1 MAIEIGGVKKRIG
14 LALSGGGFRAAAFHL
29 GVFRR
34 LLARG
39 WLWDLDVISCVS
51 GGSIAGG
58 FLASRWR
65 KETALDELDLYLKTR
80 SVAVSSAIGGV
91 IDPFH
96 TRLEILA
103 RSYDEHLFHGQKL
116 SDLSGGPRLYLN
128 ATNLA
133 TGNLFSFVTGGGA
146 STEIGEY
153 ELGFHTADY
162 SVALAVAASSSFP
175 PIFPPLRVDAAAYP
189 SAGVDYVTL
198 TDGGVYDNLG
208 VNPLVS
214 DRNALDY
221 AIVSDGGKPF
231 AITEAPT
238 ESGAIVLREA
248 ISILMEQV
256 RGLQFR
262 NLKLRAL
269 SNGLKPLWFSIDS
282 TFGEAVPGDARFASS
297 IDTNLRR
304 LDDDERRVLAR
315 HAAALLDHRIANY
328 APELP

>member
-1 MAIEIGGVKKRIG
+1 MAITIDGKQKRIG

-29 GVFRR
+29 GVFRL

-146 STEIGEY
+146 PTEIGEY
-153 ELGFHTADY
+153 ELGFHAADY
-162 SVALAVAASSSFP
+162 SVALAVAASSSFEP
-175 PIFPPLRVDAAAYP
+175 VFQRIRVV
-189 SAGVDYVTL
+189 S
-198 TDGGVYDNLG
+198 GVY
-208 VNPLVS
+208 P
-214 DRNALDY
+214 
-221 AIVSDGGKPF
+221 
-231 AITEAPT
+231 
-238 ESGAIVLREA
+238 
-248 ISILMEQV
+248 
-256 RGLQFR
+256 
-262 NLKLRAL
+262 
-269 SNGLKPLWFSIDS
+269 
-282 TFGEAVPGDARFASS
+282 
-297 IDTNLRR
+297 
-304 LDDDERRVLAR
+304 
-315 HAAALLDHRIANY
+315 
-328 APELP
+328 